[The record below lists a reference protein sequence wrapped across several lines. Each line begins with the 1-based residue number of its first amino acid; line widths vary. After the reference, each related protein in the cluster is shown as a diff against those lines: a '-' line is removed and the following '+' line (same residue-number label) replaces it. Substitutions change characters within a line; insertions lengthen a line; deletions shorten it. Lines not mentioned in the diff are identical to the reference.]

1 MADIAS
7 SSPNRARRELGK
19 ALRRLRDL
27 AGYTSEEVGAQIEVS
42 GSQVTRIETGERT
55 CSVKAFA
62 ALMELYD
69 VDDDMRTE
77 LEELA
82 KQARRRQQPWWQEQ
96 YGDTVS
102 AKYARLLEYE
112 HDATVRLDYQTVLL
126 PPHFQTEDYARAV
139 TAVGFAALGP
149 DQVDSL
155 VEVRMIRQHRLRD
168 ENPLTVTAVIT
179 QAALNFHVGGLEVQK
194 AQLRH
199 LLEVTQLPNVS
210 LRVIPYEQGE
220 NGTQAGAFNILQLP
234 GGAPDVA
241 FAESVAGNVLLDAP
255 LDVRR
260 LNRLFRNLAD
270 VALDPDQSRALI
282 QRTERDLT

>member
-1 MADIAS
+1 MADAGS
-7 SSPNRARRELGK
+7 SSPSRARRELGK
-19 ALRRLRDL
+19 ALRGLRDQTGDT
-27 AGYTSEEVGAQIEVS
+27 AEEVGAQIRLS

-55 CSVKAFA
+55 CSAKAFA
-62 ALMELYD
+62 ALMDLYE
-69 VDDDMRTE
+69 VDGERRAE
-77 LEELA
+77 LEDLA
-82 KQARRRQQPWWQEQ
+82 KLARRRQQPWWQEQ

-112 HDATVRLDYQTVLL
+112 HDATARLDYQTVLL
-126 PPHFQTEDYARAV
+126 PPHFQTEGYARAV

-149 DQVDSL
+149 DQVDAL
-155 VEVRMIRQHRLRD
+155 VEVRMIRQHRLNG
-168 ENPLTVTAVIT
+168 ENLLTVTAVVT
-179 QAALNFHVGGLEVQK
+179 QAALDFHVGGLKVHK

-199 LLEVTQLPNVS
+199 LLEVTRLPNVS

-234 GGAPDVA
+234 GDAPDVA
-241 FAESVAGNVLLDAP
+241 FAESVAGNVMLDAP

-270 VALDPDQSRALI
+270 VALDPEESRALI
-282 QRTERDLT
+282 QRVERDLT